1 VLPTNIFR
9 KSTTF
14 TPTEITKREINKIL
28 FIILGFRFLNEDT
41 NLRIFLKK
49 TNYIMVFFLWI
60 FEKNDKLFV

>member
-14 TPTEITKREINKIL
+14 TPIEITKREINKIL

-41 NLRIFLKK
+41 NLRIFFKK